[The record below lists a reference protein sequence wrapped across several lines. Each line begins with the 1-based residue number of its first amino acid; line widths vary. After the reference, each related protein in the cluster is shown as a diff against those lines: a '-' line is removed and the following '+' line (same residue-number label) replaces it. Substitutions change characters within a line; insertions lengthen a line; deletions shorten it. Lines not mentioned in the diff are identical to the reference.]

1 MALVKN
7 TSSVAVEQVPVAVNL
22 LPPRDIMDVPGIK
35 FGTAASGLKVG
46 DDVVVAHFEPQTRI
60 AGVYTQSA
68 FAAAPVLLARE
79 REANAQAW
87 VINSGNANAATG
99 EPGKQDARAVCESV
113 AESLC
118 IEAQHV
124 QPFSTGVIGERLN
137 VPALTRAVTKAG
149 KTLLSDGWLAAA
161 NAILTTDTGPKL
173 SSRCVAL
180 SSGDVV
186 ITGMAKGAGMIKPD
200 MATMLAFVACN
211 AKISEPLLKQL
222 TVDLANRSFNRISVD
237 GDTSTNDCFML
248 AATGSGDTVDINSKQ
263 DQDYAALF
271 AGLTEVT
278 QELAQAI
285 VRDGEGATKFVTVQV
300 RGGASPQECLE
311 VAYTVAESP
320 LVKTA
325 LFAGDANWG
334 RFCMAIGRAKV
345 AQLDASKVALWLDD
359 VQVASA
365 GLMSPSYS
373 EEAGSSVL
381 AQEEFRVTIDLG
393 RGAAQETIWT
403 TDLSYEYVRINAEYR
418 S

>member
-1 MALVKN
+1 
-7 TSSVAVEQVPVAVNL
+7 
-22 LPPRDIMDVPGIK
+22 
-35 FGTAASGLKVG
+35 
-46 DDVVVAHFEPQTRI
+46 
-60 AGVYTQSA
+60 
-68 FAAAPVLLARE
+68 
-79 REANAQAW
+79 
-87 VINSGNANAATG
+87 
-99 EPGKQDARAVCESV
+99 
-113 AESLC
+113 
-118 IEAQHV
+118 
-124 QPFSTGVIGERLN
+124 
-137 VPALTRAVTKAG
+137 
-149 KTLLSDGWLAAA
+149 
-161 NAILTTDTGPKL
+161 
-173 SSRCVAL
+173 
-180 SSGDVV
+180 
-186 ITGMAKGAGMIKPD
+186 MAKGAGMIKPD

-211 AKISEPLLKQL
+211 AKITEPLLKQL

-248 AATGSGDTVDINSKQ
+248 AATGRSDTVNINSKQ

-278 QELAQAI
+278 QDLAQAI
-285 VRDGEGATKFVTVQV
+285 VRDGEGATKFVTVHV
-300 RGGASPQECLE
+300 CGGASPQECLE

-365 GLMSPSYS
+365 GLMSPGYS

-393 RGAAQETIWT
+393 RGTAQETIWT